1 MCIKREEKQHMYG
14 VGERKTYIN
23 IYKKDKY
30 NVCQKMVTRP
40 KVQEQCIYKG
50 KKIKDT

>member
-23 IYKKDKY
+23 IYKEDKY
-30 NVCQKMVTRP
+30 NVCQKWSHDL
-40 KVQEQCIYKG
+40 KYKNNVS
-50 KKIKDT
+50 KKEEKKDT